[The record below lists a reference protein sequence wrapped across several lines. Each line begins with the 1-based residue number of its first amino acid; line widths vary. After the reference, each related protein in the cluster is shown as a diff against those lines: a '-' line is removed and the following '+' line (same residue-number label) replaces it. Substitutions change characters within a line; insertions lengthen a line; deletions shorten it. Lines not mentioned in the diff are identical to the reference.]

1 MAKDMRAKNAT
12 IKDLAERL
20 SETAEAAEAAASAAH
35 IMDKERKSVRNEIA
49 KLRKD
54 VDEKLQ
60 SSSLQVSF
68 NISFCLWGVNL
79 KEEKHQYTH
88 SFLHINWYITQLK
101 ELPEYPQIF

>member
-60 SSSLQVSF
+60 SSSLQVS
-68 NISFCLWGVNL
+68 
-79 KEEKHQYTH
+79 
-88 SFLHINWYITQLK
+88 
-101 ELPEYPQIF
+101 

>member
-1 MAKDMRAKNAT
+1 MAKDMRAKDAT

-54 VDEKLQ
+54 VDEKLH

-68 NISFCLWGVNL
+68 HLSVCLWGINL
-79 KEEKHQYTH
+79 KEEKRQYMPIAFCILIGILVRRKHYQNT
-88 SFLHINWYITQLK
+88 L
-101 ELPEYPQIF
+101 